1 MFLIYNFNI
10 TILRGESDGIILPN
24 PIKFVV
30 CSMNNAILV
39 PRKWPI
45 YSGSGQC

>member
-1 MFLIYNFNI
+1 MFLIYHFNI
-10 TILRGESDGIILPN
+10 NILRGESDCIILSN

-30 CSMNNAILV
+30 CSMNNVILF

-45 YSGSGQC
+45 YSGSGHC